1 MLAISR
7 CFSGSVGPIIAERC
21 FSSALT
27 ATAVTLTAV
36 IDAARRVGANNVARL
51 TAATNKVTKAGL
63 TIEIASD
70 SIASDAT
77 APPNPRTTF
86 S

>member
-1 MLAISR
+1 MLAISH
-7 CFSGSVGPIIAERC
+7 CFSGSVGPIVAEHS

-27 ATAVTLTAV
+27 ATAATLTAV
-36 IDAARRVGANNVARL
+36 IDAARRVGANNGARQ
-51 TAATNKVTKAGL
+51 TAATNKAPKAGS
-63 TIEIASD
+63 TIAIGSD

-77 APPNPRTTF
+77 ARANSQKTF

>member
-7 CFSGSVGPIIAERC
+7 CVSGSVGPIIAEHC

-27 ATAVTLTAV
+27 ATVVTLTAV
-36 IDAARRVGANNVARL
+36 IDAARRVAANNGARL
-51 TAATNKVTKAGL
+51 TAATNKVPKAGL
-63 TIEIASD
+63 TIAIASD

>member
-7 CFSGSVGPIIAERC
+7 CVSGSVGPIVAEHS

-27 ATAVTLTAV
+27 ATAATLTAV
-36 IDAARRVGANNVARL
+36 IDAARKAGGNNGARL
-51 TAATNKVTKAGL
+51 TAATNKVPKAGS
-63 TIEIASD
+63 IIVIASD
-70 SIASDAT
+70 SIAGDAT
-77 APPNPRTTF
+77 APPTPRITF

>member
-1 MLAISR
+1 MLAISY
-7 CFSGSVGPIIAERC
+7 CFSGSVEPIIAEHS

-27 ATAVTLTAV
+27 ATAVTLTVV
-36 IDAARRVGANNVARL
+36 IDAVRRAGANNGARL
-51 TAATNKVTKAGL
+51 TAATNKVPKAGS
-63 TIEIASD
+63 TIVIGSA

-77 APPNPRTTF
+77 ARANPRTTF

>member
-7 CFSGSVGPIIAERC
+7 CVSGSVGPIIAEHC

-36 IDAARRVGANNVARL
+36 TDAARRVDATNGARL
-51 TAATNKVTKAGL
+51 TAATRKVPKAGL

>member
-7 CFSGSVGPIIAERC
+7 CVNGSVGPIVAEQC

-27 ATAVTLTAV
+27 AIADTQIAV
-36 IDAARRVGANNVARL
+36 IDAARRAADNNGARL
-51 TAATNKVTKAGL
+51 TAAISRAPKAGS

-77 APPNPRTTF
+77 APPNRQTTF

>member
-1 MLAISR
+1 MLAISH
-7 CFSGSVGPIIAERC
+7 CVSGSVEPIDAEHS

-27 ATAVTLTAV
+27 ATEVTLTAV
-36 IDAARRVGANNVARL
+36 IDAGRRAAANNGARL
-51 TAATNKVTKAGL
+51 TAATNKVPKAGS
-63 TIEIASD
+63 TIVIASD

>member
-7 CFSGSVGPIIAERC
+7 YVSGSVGPIVAEHS

-27 ATAVTLTAV
+27 ATAVTLTVV
-36 IDAARRVGANNVARL
+36 IDAVRRVAANNGARL
-51 TAATNKVTKAGL
+51 TAATNKVSRAGL
-63 TIEIASD
+63 TIAIGSD
-70 SIASDAT
+70 SIGSDAT
-77 APPNPRTTF
+77 ARANPQTTF

>member
-1 MLAISR
+1 MLAISY
-7 CFSGSVGPIIAERC
+7 CVSGSVEPIVAERS

-27 ATAVTLTAV
+27 ATAVRLTVV
-36 IDAARRVGANNVARL
+36 IDAVRRAGANNGARQPV
-51 TAATNKVTKAGL
+51 ATNKVRKAGL

-70 SIASDAT
+70 SIASDAV
-77 APPNPRTTF
+77 APRNRLTTF

>member
-1 MLAISR
+1 MLAISH
-7 CFSGSVGPIIAERC
+7 CVSGSVGPIIAEHC
-21 FSSALT
+21 SSSALI

-36 IDAARRVGANNVARL
+36 IDAARRVAANNGARL
-51 TAATNKVTKAGL
+51 TAATSKVPKAGS
-63 TIEIASD
+63 TIAIASG

-77 APPNPRTTF
+77 APPKPETTF

>member
-7 CFSGSVGPIIAERC
+7 CVSGSVGPIIAEHS

-27 ATAVTLTAV
+27 ATAVTPIAV
-36 IDAARRVGANNVARL
+36 IGAARRVADNNGARL
-51 TAATNKVTKAGL
+51 TAAISRAPKAGS

-77 APPNPRTTF
+77 APPNRQTTF